1 MTSRNPVL
9 WGEGLFV
16 QPQHFQ
22 QQARAAEYQLN
33 QRLSG
38 ISDHLYGFSELE
50 INHEYLAFG
59 KVAIVRARG
68 VMPDGTVIDIP
79 GEQPAPEPLAITDAS
94 IANQTVYLTLLLRQE
109 SGLEVRW
116 PDTYDNARYVTR
128 TEAVSDTHS
137 LEGDRHPVDMIIPNL
152 QFALE
157 QQDRS
162 AYTGIAMCRILDRR
176 PDGSLVLDEDG
187 FYPTSLS
194 LNAIPP
200 LHRFVGEVAGLM
212 RERAKSI
219 AERIGSAGQSG
230 VADITDF
237 NLLQVIN
244 RLQPWFTHLARQRH
258 VHPENLYIAFSQA
271 CGELVTFTD
280 DGRLPQE
287 YPAYQHDDLRASFR
301 LLMSTLRRALS
312 TVLQPRAV
320 SLPIED
326 QRYGTYTADVHDPSL
341 IPTAEFVLA
350 VRARM
355 QADELR
361 QLFVQQ
367 AKVTSK
373 ERLSELV
380 SLQLPGIP
388 LKQLHVAPR
397 HLPYHA
403 GFIYFEL
410 DRSHPAWQV
419 MSQTQNGFGFHVA
432 GDFPELEMQFW
443 AIRSQ

>member
-22 QQARAAEYQLN
+22 QQARAAEYHVN
-33 QRLSG
+33 QRMAG
-38 ISDHLYGFSELE
+38 MSDHLYGFSELE
-50 INHEYLAFG
+50 INQEYLAFG

-79 GEQPAPEPLAITDAS
+79 NEQPAPEPLAITDAS
-94 IANQTVYLTLLLRQE
+94 AANQTIYLTLLLKQD

-116 PDTYDNARYVTR
+116 PDTFANARYISRSEQVR
-128 TEAVSDTHS
+128 DTHS
-137 LEGDRHPVDMIIPNL
+137 LDGDYHPLDLVVPHL
-152 QFALE
+152 QLALE
-157 QQDRS
+157 RDDRS
-162 AYTGIAMCRILDRR
+162 AYTGLAMCRLLDRR
-176 PDGSLVLDEDG
+176 PDGSLLLDEG

-194 LNAIPP
+194 LQAVPP
-200 LHRFVGEVAGLM
+200 LHRFLGEVAGLL
-212 RERAKSI
+212 RERAKTI
-219 AERIGSAGQSG
+219 AERIGSPGQAG
-230 VADITDF
+230 VADVTDF
-237 NLLQVIN
+237 NLLQAIN
-244 RLQPWFTHLARQRH
+244 RLQPWFVHLSRQRQ
-258 VHPENLYIAFSQA
+258 VHPEAVYVAFSQA

-280 DGRLPQE
+280 EGRLPQE
-287 YPAYQHDDLRASFR
+287 YPAYQHDNLRASFR
-301 LLMSTLRRALS
+301 MLMETLRRTLS

-320 SLPIED
+320 SLPIVE
-326 QRYGTYTADVHDPSL
+326 QRYGRLTAAVHDRQL
-341 IPTAEFVLA
+341 IATAEFILA

-355 QADELR
+355 SADDLR

-367 AKVTSK
+367 AKVTSI
-373 ERLSELV
+373 ERLGELI

-388 LKQLHVAPR
+388 LKQLPVAPR

-410 DRSHPAWQV
+410 DRNHAAWQF
-419 MSQTQNGFGFHVA
+419 MTGETTGFGFHVA

-443 AIRSQ
+443 AIRSE